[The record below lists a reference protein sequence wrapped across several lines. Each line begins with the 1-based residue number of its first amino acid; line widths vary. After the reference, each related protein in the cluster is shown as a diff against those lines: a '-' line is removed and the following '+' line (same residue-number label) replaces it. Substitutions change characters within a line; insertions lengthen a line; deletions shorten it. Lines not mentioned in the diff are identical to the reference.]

1 MPRLIMDKMSGIESH
16 FYDRIDGDL
25 NEYRLTISGNREFR
39 LFFLWKDKIIF
50 LNGGVKKTEKG

>member
-25 NEYRLTISGNREFR
+25 NDLLLVEIVNSDCFSVERQNH
-39 LFFLWKDKIIF
+39 IF
-50 LNGGVKKTEKG
+50 KWWSKKTEKS

>member
-1 MPRLIMDKMSGIESH
+1 MHRLIMDKMSGIESH

-39 LFFLWKDKIIF
+39 LFFC
-50 LNGGVKKTEKG
+50 GKTKSYF